1 MNSCGVIGIGLL
13 LMFSAGCTETDER
26 NSHQTPSETEVPAV
40 DTADME
46 AEVRDRIDA
55 RLRELRHSVDSAQH
69 WGDAGR
75 LLHAHDLLLA
85 AVQCYRRAMSL
96 DPNHFDWPYL
106 AARAVARYDATEAL
120 VLFERAANINSE
132 FVPLQIAIGEL
143 ETRLG
148 RIDPARSAFQR
159 ARTLGPTSAAAAVG
173 LARLAMLEGDLL
185 VALDLL
191 NEARARWPR
200 TGQIY
205 SLLAQVHSRLGEL
218 ELARLAEWGA
228 GVYAK
233 SLTLPDDPLLQAV
246 YDLAEDS
253 RSHALRGKQ
262 FAQRGELEKAEVHL
276 RRVLEIRDGTPD
288 DYGNLATV
296 LARQGRYDEAFPL
309 FDAGLQLNA
318 DDASLLAHLGLAQLQ
333 AGKPDLAETTL
344 EKAVSL
350 DPSHPT
356 ARFNLGALRASAG
369 DYARAIVQF
378 EAVLAI
384 DRSFT
389 DAFLNLGTSYAM
401 SGDLPGALSVWSELR
416 ELQPD
421 RPALL
426 QNIAR
431 VQFRLGQRDEAVETL
446 EALKALRSPLPE
458 HQAPDW

>member
-1 MNSCGVIGIGLL
+1 MKSCGVIVIGLL
-13 LMFSAGCTETDER
+13 LMFSAGCTETDEHTR
-26 NSHQTPSETEVPAV
+26 HQAPSEPHVPAV
-40 DTADME
+40 DTTEME

-55 RLRELRHSVDSAQH
+55 RLRELRRSADSAQH
-69 WGDAGR
+69 WGDTGR
-75 LLHAHDLLLA
+75 LLHAHDRLLA

-159 ARTLGPTSAAAAVG
+159 ARTLAPTSAAAAVG

-185 VALDLL
+185 IALDLL
-191 NEARARWPR
+191 NEARSRWPR
-200 TGQIY
+200 RGQIY
-205 SLLAQVHSRLGEL
+205 SLLAQVHSRLGEV
-218 ELARLAEWGA
+218 ELAKLAEWGA
-228 GVYAK
+228 GVYEK
-233 SLTLPDDPLLQAV
+233 SLTAPDDPVLQAV

-262 FAQRGELEKAEVHL
+262 FAQRGDLENAEVHL

-309 FDAGLQLNA
+309 FDAGLRLDPDNV
-318 DDASLLAHLGLAQLQ
+318 SLLAHLGLAQFQ
-333 AGKPDLAETTL
+333 AGKPGLAEKTL

-350 DPSHPT
+350 DPSHAT

-369 DYARAIVQF
+369 DYARAIVHF
-378 EAVLAI
+378 EAVLAM

-389 DAFLNLGTSYAM
+389 EAFLNLGTSYAM
-401 SGDLPGALSVWSELR
+401 SGDLPGALSVWGELR

-421 RPALL
+421 NAALL

-431 VQFRLGQRDEAVETL
+431 AQLRLGQRDEAAVTL
-446 EALKALRSPLPE
+446 ETLKALRSPLPE
-458 HQAPDW
+458 SQPPVR